1 MKQQVPVSTIMT
13 TSIIKLNIT
22 DTLTKAE
29 TFFKKNHIRHI
40 PVVNSNKIVGML
52 SYTDL
57 LRISFADAVDE
68 NDTIIDSTVYN
79 MFSVEQVMSKNLIS
93 VSPETT
99 IKEAAEIL
107 ATREFHALPVCKGDL
122 LVGIV
127 TTTDLIKYLLEQY

>member
-1 MKQQVPVSTIMT
+1 
-13 TSIIKLNIT
+13 
-22 DTLTKAE
+22 
-29 TFFKKNHIRHI
+29 
-40 PVVNSNKIVGML
+40 
-52 SYTDL
+52 
-57 LRISFADAVDE
+57 
-68 NDTIIDSTVYN
+68 
-79 MFSVEQVMSKNLIS
+79 MSKNLIS